1 MTKFIIHQTID
12 LELNWVIDAESVE
25 DALEKAY
32 GNFDATKVLSMD
44 VLSWDRPWDAT
55 EALPEEDLKF
65 MSKDTFSKWM
75 EVGVL

>member
-1 MTKFIIHQTID
+1 MPKFIIHQTVD

-32 GNFDATKVLSMD
+32 GNFDSTKVLSID
-44 VLSWDRPWDAT
+44 VLDWDRPWDAS
-55 EALPEEDLKF
+55 EALPDSLRM
-65 MSKDTFSKWM
+65 MSDATVAKWR